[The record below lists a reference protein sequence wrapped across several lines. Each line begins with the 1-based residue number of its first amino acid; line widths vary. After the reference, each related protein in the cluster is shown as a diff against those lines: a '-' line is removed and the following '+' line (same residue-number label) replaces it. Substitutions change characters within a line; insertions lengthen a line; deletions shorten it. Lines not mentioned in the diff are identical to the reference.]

1 MKKKYLKL
9 LIAGL
14 VLVSSLQTAI
24 AENDAPG
31 ESAEKEFSKPEHM
44 FPLAEEL
51 SGSKIEQFRDEYL
64 GKRGWGIGF
73 NADNPGGAYVGWG
86 TADIHLGSGDLKF
99 GQARI
104 MAFQK
109 ALMAAKGEFAK
120 ASKRTTM
127 TKTASRIFQDDS
139 DFNSEKFEAQD
150 DQSRLDKIVDK
161 TLKLTDAKLD
171 SELMELG
178 VDPEEFKSK
187 PPVQRQKMLE
197 DSISRETVVQ
207 SIKSTSG
214 IRTLATWED
223 TEQVGVLVVSSDK
236 MRKIAQGMASGRM
249 VALLKSPPKQ
259 NVKQQIAKMTPNG
272 AKDYID
278 IHGVRTMWD
287 KNGNRAVVGFGQW
300 SPAIT
305 RNDSKLRRKL
315 STKAAMNIARNNA
328 DGFISD
334 FVNST
339 VVVNDRQKLES
350 NAEINRLISGGEIQ
364 EVESADIGTM
374 LDTLVKQSG
383 SSRLEGVS
391 TVTTWTA
398 NHPVTG
404 HLIVGHVL
412 MWSPSTRDAARGKFP
427 KPRKITGGN
436 KAKLGKDNIRQSP
449 DFDEDADF

>member
-1 MKKKYLKL
+1 MKKKYFKL

-14 VLVSSLQTAI
+14 VLAASLQTAI
-24 AENDAPG
+24 AENDTPG

-64 GKRGWGIGF
+64 EKRGWGLGF
-73 NADNPGGAYVGWG
+73 DADNPGGAYIGWG
-86 TADIHLGSGDLKF
+86 TADIHLGSSDLKF

-109 ALMAAKGEFAK
+109 ALMDAVGGFAK
-120 ASKRTTM
+120 DSKRAVM
-127 TKTASRIFQDDS
+127 TKTASRLFSDDS
-139 DFNSEKFEAQD
+139 DFRPEKFESQD

-161 TLKLTDAKLD
+161 TLQLTDAKLD

-197 DSISRETVVQ
+197 DSISREIVVQ

-214 IRTLATWED
+214 IRPLASWED
-223 TEQVGVLVVSSDK
+223 TGQVGVLVVTSDK

-249 VALLKSPPKQ
+249 VASLRSPPKQ

-278 IHGVRTMWD
+278 IHGVRIMTD
-287 KNGNRAVVGFGQW
+287 ENGNRAVVGFGQW

-305 RNDSKLRRKL
+305 RNDSKLRRKI
-315 STKAAMNIARNNA
+315 STKAARDIARNNA

-350 NAEINRLISGGEIQ
+350 NAEVNRVISSGQIE
-364 EVESADIGTM
+364 EVESADIGAM
-374 LDTLVKQSG
+374 LDKLVKQSG
-383 SSRLEGVS
+383 RSKLEGVS
-391 TVTTWTA
+391 TVTSWTA

-427 KPRKITGGN
+427 KPRKIAGGN
-436 KAKLGKDNIRQSP
+436 KGKLGKDNIRQSP